1 MKKLGKIC
9 CYGASAVDFN
19 PFAGQAGIKSLTIG
33 NPAKQAQ
40 KPEKQVVID
49 SFTLKKE
56 VPASLAG
63 IGDTFPLPDI
73 HITDIGKQQ
82 NKSVKEAFADILSV
96 FSKETLTAVQNA
108 AQDTF
113 KSGYLLPV
121 NGSYPTL
128 RLLPALVIR
137 AQILCDICS
146 FMLNVTIY
154 ALHSFRLLL

>member
-49 SFTLKKE
+49 SVTLKKE

-63 IGDTFPLPDI
+63 IRDTFPLPDI

-121 NGSYPTL
+121 NGS
-128 RLLPALVIR
+128 
-137 AQILCDICS
+137 DIS
-146 FMLNVTIY
+146 DSASSSGFGNSSANIM
-154 ALHSFRLLL
+154 